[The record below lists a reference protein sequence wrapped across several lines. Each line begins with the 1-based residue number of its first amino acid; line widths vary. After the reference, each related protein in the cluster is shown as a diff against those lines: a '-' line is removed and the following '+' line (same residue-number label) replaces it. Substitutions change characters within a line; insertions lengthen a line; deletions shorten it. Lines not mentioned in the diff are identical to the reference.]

1 MARRRHDRWLLI
13 RLAAQNVGR
22 RRLRAI
28 FLGVAVML
36 GVGIGFASFVA
47 GWALR
52 EGIAVSF
59 ARMGADLVVVPRAT
73 LVNITASLLTVQPTD
88 ATLAAD
94 LAQQIVAM
102 PGVAQVAPQRI
113 VPSLVEGR
121 HANLIAF
128 DPGRDFSV
136 LTWLEQRQPG
146 PVEGLIAGSRL
157 AAPLGGTLS
166 VCGRPMSVYGR
177 LGKTGVGPFD
187 ESYFLSFDAL
197 ADIVSFCRTSAA
209 AGNPPPKAADDAP
222 ALAAISHADVC
233 SADLALDRVSAF
245 LLQLAPGARPE
256 DVKFALAQLPDVK
269 IVEGNT
275 VLTSSRQALSTLL
288 VGISVF
294 TAFQLVALLILVSLL
309 FSAIV
314 QERHREVGLL
324 RAMGA
329 QPNQVMT
336 IILTEAAI
344 ITGLGGLAGLGFG
357 AVVLLMFARSL
368 GFYFGLLGVPFA
380 WPPLAVLQVGAIV
393 AIVFSAVLGL
403 VGALLPAWRVRRM
416 APYALIQTEGR

>member
-1 MARRRHDRWLLI
+1 M
-13 RLAAQNVGR
+13 
-22 RRLRAI
+22 
-28 FLGVAVML
+28 
-36 GVGIGFASFVA
+36 
-47 GWALR
+47 
-52 EGIAVSF
+52 
-59 ARMGADLVVVPRAT
+59 
-73 LVNITASLLTVQPTD
+73 
-88 ATLAAD
+88 
-94 LAQQIVAM
+94 
-102 PGVAQVAPQRI
+102 
-113 VPSLVEGR
+113 
-121 HANLIAF
+121 
-128 DPGRDFSV
+128 
-136 LTWLEQRQPG
+136 
-146 PVEGLIAGSRL
+146 
-157 AAPLGGTLS
+157 
-166 VCGRPMSVYGR
+166 
-177 LGKTGVGPFD
+177 
-187 ESYFLSFDAL
+187 
-197 ADIVSFCRTSAA
+197 
-209 AGNPPPKAADDAP
+209 
-222 ALAAISHADVC
+222 SHADVC
-233 SADLALDRVSAF
+233 SPDLALDRVSAF

-314 QERHREVGLL
+314 QERYREVGLL

-357 AVVLLMFARSL
+357 AAVLLMFARSL

-393 AIVFSAVLGL
+393 AIVFSAILGL
-403 VGALLPAWRVRRM
+403 VGALLPAWRCAAWRPMRSSRRR
-416 APYALIQTEGR
+416 AA